1 MLSFFVFGF
10 FRLAYAIQV
19 RHIAPCAEFLWNHH
33 VAFVH
38 ERALTQSLN

>member
-10 FRLAYAIQV
+10 FQLAYALQV

-38 ERALTQSLN
+38 MRELLHSP